1 MTDEPIGDPTTRPDP
16 DPRFAWHPEPEL
28 IGIRDAELS
37 RPALER
43 LGRDAWSAAL
53 GYIYDE
59 AFRRAMGE
67 PTDYG
72 TLRRTFFGAAEAGG
86 EGARSRGPAPAPQD
100 PTASAAIFD
109 EFRERLAPYQLNA
122 YHPRSLSYFTP
133 PPLAMSV
140 LGELLAQVTQQGVD
154 VWHAGPSGAF
164 VEEEVIRWLTD
175 LVGYPAPPSAADTG
189 ATHQPGGGAFG
200 ILTSGGVMANFL
212 AMALARDIHLPAI
225 TGIRKAPR
233 GRALEGIRIYT
244 SDQTHFSIARALD
257 ELGFPD
263 DTLRVIPTGN
273 DFRLRGAQVAAEIA
287 ADRRTGRQP
296 LAICAVAGSTNTGSI
311 DALAELADVAEREG
325 LWFHVDA
332 AYGGAARLSER
343 LAPRVP
349 DLHRAD
355 SVTVDPHKWFFQAYD
370 IGALLVRR
378 RRDLTDTFH
387 RAPEYY
393 RGGGTGR
400 DGAVDDLETVQLNF
414 YQHGME
420 GTRRWRALKLWM
432 SWKHL
437 GTNGLARLV
446 EANVDVAAHLARRIA
461 ESDDFDAYPVE
472 PPLSVVCFRHLPAG
486 RRATDKLA
494 AAALRTL
501 DDHQDRLALAL
512 EASGD
517 GWLTTTVLR
526 DRTYLRAGI
535 VNYLTTEDDIDHLLG
550 TLRRLAAELAEGTK
564 PGTEAG
570 AKAGTPR

>member
-1 MTDEPIGDPTTRPDP
+1 MTDEPTGHPPARPKP

-28 IGIRDAELS
+28 IGIRDGAVS

-43 LGRDAWSAAL
+43 LGIAAWATAL
-53 GYIYDE
+53 DYIYGE

-67 PTDYG
+67 PAEYG
-72 TLRRTFFGAAEAGG
+72 ALRRTYFGTA
-86 EGARSRGPAPAPQD
+86 EGATTRSRGPAPAPSD
-100 PTASAAIFD
+100 PSPSAAVLG
-109 EFRERLAPYQLNA
+109 EFTERLAPYQLNA

-140 LGELLAQVTQQGVD
+140 VGELLAQVTQQGVD

-175 LVGYPAPPSAADTG
+175 LVGYPTPPSVPDAPDG
-189 ATHQPGGGAFG
+189 ATQPGGGAFG

-212 AMALARDIHLPAI
+212 AMAIARDIHLPSLSGAA
-225 TGIRKAPR
+225 KAPR
-233 GRALEGIRIYT
+233 GKDLEGVRVYT

-257 ELGFPD
+257 ELGFPE
-263 DTLRVIPTGN
+263 DTLRVIPTGD
-273 DFRLRGAQVAAEIA
+273 DFRLRGEAVAAEIA
-287 ADRRTGRQP
+287 ADRAAGHQP

-311 DALAELADVAEREG
+311 DALGELADVAAAEG

-332 AYGGAARLSER
+332 AYGGAVKLSPRLTGR
-343 LAPRVP
+343 LA
-349 DLHRAD
+349 DLERAD
-355 SVTVDPHKWFFQAYD
+355 SITVDPHKWFFQAYD

-378 RRDLTDTFH
+378 RHDLTDTFH

-393 RGGGTGR
+393 RGGGTGGR
-400 DGAVDDLETVQLNF
+400 EADDIETVPLNF

-437 GTNGLARLV
+437 GTTGLGHLV
-446 EANVDVAAHLARRIA
+446 EANVDIAGYLARRLA
-461 ESDDFDAYPVE
+461 ESDDFDALPAE
-472 PPLSVVCFRHLPAG
+472 PPLSVVCFRHVPSG
-486 RRATDKLA
+486 RRGSGSLGAT
-494 AAALRTL
+494 ALRAL
-501 DDHQDRLALAL
+501 DEHQDRVALAL

-526 DRTYLRAGI
+526 GRTYLRVGI
-535 VNYLTTEDDIDHLLG
+535 VNYFTTEDDIDHLLA
-550 TLRRLAAELAEGTK
+550 TLRRL
-564 PGTEAG
+564 GTEIAAAASTG
-570 AKAGTPR
+570 EPA